1 LQRFEET
8 GFIQAKLNSSEDC
21 RTSSVLKI
29 SGAIFEEQQHPSEQQ
44 EFELFEQQQPF
55 MSNEE
60 SF

>member
-21 RTSSVLKI
+21 RTSSVLTI